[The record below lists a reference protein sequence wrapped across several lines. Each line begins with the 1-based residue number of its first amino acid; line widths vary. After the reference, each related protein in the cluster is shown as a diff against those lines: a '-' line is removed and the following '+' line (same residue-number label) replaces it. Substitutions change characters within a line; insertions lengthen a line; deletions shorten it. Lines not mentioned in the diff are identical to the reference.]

1 MKEQALIDEQVRQ
14 VQNHPGNIN
23 SNLGENLP
31 FKEKLETIVENS
43 SSIHSEFDVALNG
56 ICDVIKKID
65 NYISSMNGI
74 KINSK
79 RIRAA
84 PIETQYYPET
94 QGIHVNEVVMNPQVQ
109 GIKNVLDNAVRG
121 VKLTP
126 HKSAHV
132 NAVKAVKTVK
142 TARNPKAHKV
152 TKAPKAVKAVKV
164 VKNAKAANSAKVVK
178 AVKAN
183 RAKKALKA
191 DKKKQEKKQEK
202 KDKKHSRG
210 NDDEEEKNHNN

>member
-1 MKEQALIDEQVRQ
+1 M
-14 VQNHPGNIN
+14 
-23 SNLGENLP
+23 SNR
-31 FKEKLETIVENS
+31 KEKLETIVENS
-43 SSIHSEFDVALNG
+43 ASIHSEFDVALNG

-132 NAVKAVKTVK
+132 NAVKAVKT
-142 TARNPKAHKV
+142 ARNPKAHKV

-210 NDDEEEKNHNN
+210 NDDEEEKNHDN

>member
-1 MKEQALIDEQVRQ
+1 MKEQALIDEQVSQ
-14 VQNHPGNIN
+14 VQNHVGDIN
-23 SNLGENLP
+23 SNLGDNLP

-43 SSIHSEFDVALNG
+43 ASIHSEFDVALNG
-56 ICDVIKKID
+56 IFDVIKKID

-132 NAVKAVKTVK
+132 NAVKAVKT
-142 TARNPKAHKV
+142 ARNPKAHKV

-210 NDDEEEKNHNN
+210 NDDEEEKNHDN